1 MNMAEDKPPTLHVV
15 SVLRDARQE
24 AESAEPQFREV
35 TELLRKEDYV
45 QALGAFD
52 GLEDRVHYIGVVLQ
66 RFSRHLGLSR

>member
-1 MNMAEDKPPTLHVV
+1 MAEDKPPAFHVL

-24 AESAEPQFREV
+24 AESAEPQLREV
-35 TELLRKEDYV
+35 TALLGTEDYV
-45 QALGAFD
+45 RALGAFE